1 MLFFFKYLFI
11 WLCWVLVAAC
21 GILVPWLGIEPGPP
35 VLGVQSL
42 FIYLFMVELRLRCC
56 VQAFPSCHE
65 HGTTPPYLQDAV
77 FLLQWLL
84 WLQSTGSRVLVLQG
98 LWHVGS
104 GVVALRL
111 TCLAAGG
118 IIPDQGWNPC
128 PLHWQILNHWTSKE
142 GFNQE
147 VLQLIKKNRSYDYK
161 EVDLS

>member
-1 MLFFFKYLFI
+1 MWALSSPSRLST
-11 WLCWVLVAAC
+11 
-21 GILVPWLGIEPGPP
+21 LVPCLGRQI
-35 VLGVQSL
+35 L

-56 VQAFPSCHE
+56 VQAFPSCRE
-65 HGTTPPYLQDAV
+65 HGTTPPYLQDTV

>member
-1 MLFFFKYLFI
+1 MV
-11 WLCWVLVAAC
+11 WLHWVFVATQAFSSC
-21 GILVPWLGIEPGPP
+21 GMWALSSPSRLSTLVPCIGRQI
-35 VLGVQSL
+35 L

-111 TCLAAGG
+111 TCLQQVESSQTRDGTHVHCTG
-118 IIPDQGWNPC
+118 RFLTTGLPR
-128 PLHWQILNHWTSKE
+128 K
-142 GFNQE
+142 
-147 VLQLIKKNRSYDYK
+147 VLIKKYSN
-161 EVDLS
+161 

>member
-1 MLFFFKYLFI
+1 
-11 WLCWVLVAAC
+11 
-21 GILVPWLGIEPGPP
+21 
-35 VLGVQSL
+35 
-42 FIYLFMVELRLRCC
+42 
-56 VQAFPSCHE
+56 
-65 HGTTPPYLQDAV
+65 LQDAV

>member
-1 MLFFFKYLFI
+1 MWALSSPSRLST
-11 WLCWVLVAAC
+11 
-21 GILVPWLGIEPGPP
+21 LVPYIGRQI
-35 VLGVQSL
+35 L

-104 GVVALRL
+104 GVVALFYSRGI
-111 TCLAAGG
+111 LA
-118 IIPDQGWNPC
+118 
-128 PLHWQILNHWTSKE
+128 
-142 GFNQE
+142 
-147 VLQLIKKNRSYDYK
+147 
-161 EVDLS
+161 

>member
-1 MLFFFKYLFI
+1 MV
-11 WLCWVLVAAC
+11 WLHWVFVATQAFSSC
-21 GILVPWLGIEPGPP
+21 GMWALSSPSRLSTLVPYIGRQI
-35 VLGVQSL
+35 L